1 MNAPSPQDHDARL
14 LAQGGL
20 PALIIRNKEQLL
32 EDFCQRVQ
40 QDLPGARRASHPVL
54 IDTLPAFITR
64 IAMALSD
71 QEQLDFAT
79 QYTSIPLQ
87 HGNERAR
94 FTRYTLA
101 EVLREHQF
109 LRELLADLFVRAGDV
124 GEAQWRILHR
134 SIDEAMA
141 DSATSFV
148 AVHDNFREMFIAA
161 LTHDFRGPL
170 SSAWNYLELMR
181 RGVDRKEQ
189 EEYANR
195 AARSLARIGSMIGNL
210 LDAGRSNAGER
221 LAVDPSAC
229 DVAELL
235 VDVIADLESRPR
247 ERVQLDVPASI
258 LAYWDREKVRRAV
271 FNLLD
276 NAIKYSTPASKITV
290 RAIET
295 EGRVHVSVHNLG
307 DVIALEDQRTL
318 FEPYRRST
326 LAQKSGKS
334 GWGLGLVQVEAIAE
348 AHGGVVNVD
357 SRPENG
363 TTFTLDL
370 VRDVRD
376 LRTPDNDGG

>member
-1 MNAPSPQDHDARL
+1 MSTPSPQDHDARL

-20 PALIIRNKEQLL
+20 PALVVGNKEKILDQ
-32 EDFCQRVQ
+32 FCERVRQ
-40 QDLPGARRASHPVL
+40 ALPGARRASHPVL

-71 QEQLDFAT
+71 REQLDYAS
-79 QYTSIPLQ
+79 QYSSIPLQ

-101 EVLREHQF
+101 EVLQEHQF
-109 LRELLADLFVRAGDV
+109 LREILMELFARE
-124 GEAQWRILHR
+124 GEVTETQWKTLHR
-134 SIDEAMA
+134 SLDEAMA

-181 RGVDRKEQ
+181 RGVERKEQ

-195 AARSLARIGSMIGNL
+195 AARSLARIGSMIGSL
-210 LDAGRSNAGER
+210 LDASRSNAGER
-221 LAVDPSAC
+221 LAIDPTAC

-247 ERVQLDVPASI
+247 ERVALDVPSSI
-258 LAYWDREKVRRAV
+258 LAYWDREKIRRAV
-271 FNLLD
+271 YNLLD
-276 NAIKYSTPASKITV
+276 NAIKYSAPGSTVTV

-295 EGRVHVSVHNLG
+295 EGRVHVGVHNHG

-318 FEPYRRST
+318 FEPYRRTS
-326 LAQKSGKS
+326 LAQQSGKS

-357 SRPENG
+357 SRPEHG

-376 LRTPDNDGG
+376 LRTAERDGA

>member
-1 MNAPSPQDHDARL
+1 MSTPSPQDHDARL

-20 PALIIRNKEQLL
+20 PALVVSNKEKILDQ
-32 EDFCQRVQ
+32 FCERVRQ
-40 QDLPGARRASHPVL
+40 ALPGARRASHPVL

-71 QEQLDFAT
+71 REQLDYAS
-79 QYTSIPLQ
+79 QYSSIPLQ

-101 EVLREHQF
+101 EVLQEHQF
-109 LRELLADLFVRAGDV
+109 LREILMELFARE
-124 GEAQWRILHR
+124 GEVTETQWKTLHR
-134 SIDEAMA
+134 SLDEAMA

-181 RGVDRKEQ
+181 RGVERKEQ

-195 AARSLARIGSMIGNL
+195 AARSLARIGSMIGSL
-210 LDAGRSNAGER
+210 LDASRSNAGER
-221 LAVDPSAC
+221 LAIDPTAC

-247 ERVQLDVPASI
+247 ERVALDVPSSI
-258 LAYWDREKVRRAV
+258 LAYWDREKIRRAV
-271 FNLLD
+271 YNLLD
-276 NAIKYSTPASKITV
+276 NAIKYSAPGSTVTV

-295 EGRVHVSVHNLG
+295 EGRVHVGVHNHG

-318 FEPYRRST
+318 FEPYRRTS
-326 LAQKSGKS
+326 LAQQSGKS

-357 SRPENG
+357 SRPEHG

-376 LRTPDNDGG
+376 LRTA

>member
-1 MNAPSPQDHDARL
+1 MDTVSPQDHDARL

-20 PALIIRNKEQLL
+20 PALIVRNKEKLL
-32 EDFCQRVQ
+32 DQFCERVQ
-40 QDLPGARRASHPVL
+40 QALPGARRASHPVL

-71 QEQLDFAT
+71 DDRLDYAT
-79 QYTSIPLQ
+79 QYSSLPLQ

-109 LRELLADLFVRAGDV
+109 LREILAELFARERQVT
-124 GEAQWRILHR
+124 EMQWKTLHR

-181 RGVDRKEQ
+181 RGVGRKEQ

-210 LDAGRSNAGER
+210 LDASRSNAGER
-221 LAVDPSAC
+221 LAIDASAC
-229 DVAELL
+229 DVGELL
-235 VDVIADLESRPR
+235 VDVIADLDSRPR
-247 ERVQLDVPASI
+247 ERVTLDVPASI

-271 FNLLD
+271 YNLLD
-276 NAIKYSTPASKITV
+276 NAMKYSAPGSTVTV

-295 EGRVHVSVHNLG
+295 EDRVHLAVHNYG

-318 FEPYRRST
+318 FEPYRRTS
-326 LAQKSGKS
+326 LAEKSGKS

-357 SRPENG
+357 SRPEHG
-363 TTFTLDL
+363 TTFTMDL

-376 LRTPDNDGG
+376 LCTDQHGE

>member
-1 MNAPSPQDHDARL
+1 MNTPSPQDHDARL
-14 LAQGGL
+14 LAGGGL
-20 PALIIRNKEQLL
+20 PALIVRNKQKLL
-32 EDFCQRVQ
+32 DDFCERVQ
-40 QDLPGARRASHPVL
+40 QALTGAQHTSHPVL

-79 QYTSIPLQ
+79 QYSSIPLQ

-109 LRELLADLFVRAGDV
+109 LRELLAELFVREGDAT
-124 GEAQWRILHR
+124 ELQWKILHR

-170 SSAWNYLELMR
+170 SSAGNYLELMR

-195 AARSLARIGSMIGNL
+195 AARSLARIGSMIGSL

-221 LAVDPSAC
+221 LAIEPSAC

-235 VDVIADLESRPR
+235 VDVIADLDSRPR
-247 ERVQLDVPASI
+247 ERVRLDVPASI

-271 FNLLD
+271 YNLLD
-276 NAIKYSTPASKITV
+276 NAMKYSAPGSHVTV
-290 RAIET
+290 RAVEL

-307 DVIALEDQRTL
+307 DTISLEDQRTL
-318 FEPYRRST
+318 FEPYRRTS
-326 LAQKSGKS
+326 LAQQSGKA
-334 GWGLGLVQVEAIAE
+334 GWGLGLVQVGAIAE
-348 AHGGVVNVD
+348 AHGGVINVD

-376 LRTPDNDGG
+376 LRTPEADGT

>member
-1 MNAPSPQDHDARL
+1 MTVPSPQDHDRRL

-20 PALIIRNKEQLL
+20 PALVVRNKEKLL
-32 EDFCQRVQ
+32 DDFCKRVQ
-40 QDLPGARRASHPVL
+40 EALPGASRASHPVL

-79 QYTSIPLQ
+79 QYSSIPLQ

-109 LRELLADLFVRAGDV
+109 LRELLMDLFARE
-124 GEAQWRILHR
+124 GEVSEMQWKILHR
-134 SIDEAMA
+134 SLDEAMA
-141 DSATSFV
+141 DSATTFV
-148 AVHDNFREMFIAA
+148 AVHDDFREMFIAA

-170 SSAWNYLELMR
+170 SSAWNYLELVR
-181 RGVDRKEQ
+181 RGVERKEQ

-210 LDAGRSNAGER
+210 LDASRSNAGER
-221 LAVDPSAC
+221 LTIEPAAC
-229 DVAELL
+229 DVTELL
-235 VDVIADLESRPR
+235 VDVIADLDSRPR
-247 ERVQLDVPASI
+247 ERVTLDVPTSI

-271 FNLLD
+271 YNLLD
-276 NAIKYSTPASKITV
+276 NAIKYSSAGSTVTV

-295 EGRVHVSVHNLG
+295 EGRVHVSVHNHG
-307 DVIALEDQRTL
+307 DTISLEDQRTL
-318 FEPYRRST
+318 FEPYRRTS

-363 TTFTLDL
+363 TTFTMDL

-376 LRTPDNDGG
+376 LRSMDHDGT